1 MADRNEILGAAQ
13 GAFNADPAASMAA
26 VAEAAGISRA
36 TLHRHFDSREA
47 LLVELGTRSLDQWA
61 GRLDE
66 VDAEALAASGD
77 APAIRAA
84 LETLVLGYVD
94 DADGFGFALTD
105 HVILANADLE
115 ERTQVL
121 ADREAVL
128 FAAAQRVGVLRPDLP
143 PRWFGHA
150 IYGLLV
156 SGREAVRIG
165 DVARRDVGRLVLSSL
180 LTGIAQPQNQDSTP

>member
-1 MADRNEILGAAQ
+1 MADRTDILGAAQ

-61 GRLDE
+61 GRLD
-66 VDAEALAASGD
+66 DIGAEALAGSGD
-77 APAIRAA
+77 ADAIRAA

-94 DADGFGFALTD
+94 DSDAFGFALTD

-128 FAAAQRVGVLRPDLP
+128 FAAAQRVGVLRADLP

-156 SGREAVRIG
+156 SAREAVRVG
-165 DVARRDVGRLVLSSL
+165 DVARRDAGHLVLSSL
-180 LTGIAQPQNQDSTP
+180 LTGVAQDRSTS

>member
-13 GAFNADPAASMAA
+13 GALNADPAASMAA

-47 LLVELGTRSLDQWA
+47 LLVELGTRSLDQWE
-61 GRLDE
+61 GRLDD
-66 VDAEALAASGD
+66 VDAEGLAADGD
-77 APAIRAA
+77 AAAIRAA

-94 DADGFGFALTD
+94 DSDAFGFALTD

-121 ADREAVL
+121 ADRETVL
-128 FAAAQRVGVLRPDLP
+128 FGAAQRVGVLRADLP

-156 SGREAVRIG
+156 SAREAVRIG
-165 DVARRDVGRLVLSSL
+165 DVARRDVGHLVLSSL
-180 LTGIAQPQNQDSTP
+180 FTGITTHRNAQP

>member
-13 GAFNADPAASMAA
+13 GALNADPAASMAA

-36 TLHRHFDSREA
+36 TLHRYFDSREA
-47 LLVELGTRSLDQWA
+47 LLVELGTRSLDQWE
-61 GRLDE
+61 GRLDD
-66 VDAEALAASGD
+66 VDAEGLAADGD
-77 APAIRAA
+77 AAAVRAA

-94 DADGFGFALTD
+94 DSDAFGFALTD

-121 ADREAVL
+121 ADRETVL
-128 FAAAQRVGVLRPDLP
+128 FGAAQRVGVLRADLP

-156 SGREAVRIG
+156 SAREAVRIG
-165 DVARRDVGRLVLSSL
+165 DVARRDVGHLVLSSL
-180 LTGIAQPQNQDSTP
+180 FTGITTHRNAQP